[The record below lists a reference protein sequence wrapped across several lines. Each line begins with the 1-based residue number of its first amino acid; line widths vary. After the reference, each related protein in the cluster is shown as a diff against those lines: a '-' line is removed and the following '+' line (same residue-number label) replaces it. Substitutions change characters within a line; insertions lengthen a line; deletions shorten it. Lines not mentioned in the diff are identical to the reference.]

1 MIKLTDI
8 IQELGVPTN
17 IYAQGSKQTPDDEFI
32 KTGMRMSKPT
42 VDPETGAS
50 SSTVEYSPKLSE
62 DVVGTLPGT
71 ELRFSSILTD
81 IFMDQFK
88 RYVSLILGLI

>member
-1 MIKLTDI
+1 M
-8 IQELGVPTN
+8 
-17 IYAQGSKQTPDDEFI
+17 YALPSKVFKAI
-32 KTGMRMSKPT
+32 
-42 VDPETGAS
+42 
-50 SSTVEYSPKLSE
+50 SPKLSE

>member
-1 MIKLTDI
+1 MI
-8 IQELGVPTN
+8 EAVPLSFLM
-17 IYAQGSKQTPDDEFI
+17 YALPSKVFKAI
-32 KTGMRMSKPT
+32 
-42 VDPETGAS
+42 
-50 SSTVEYSPKLSE
+50 SPKLSE